1 MNTSVGTKAAKK
13 QSSLSSSGPV
23 SKVDRGFES
32 SLLALENACFR
43 ILENRFAEEK
53 QDLDLLYWQQRLKN
67 IATPVSL
74 ALAEYRG
81 PRRFHYHYRHRKDDE
96 SILHPVMEPSP
107 VEMLAQVCQDALRHC
122 RSDLVGILDARLLRS
137 KRIFESALQ
146 TFLVRYRDYKAKLG

>member
-1 MNTSVGTKAAKK
+1 MNTSVGMKARKK
-13 QSSLSSSGPV
+13 QSSSATDSPV
-23 SKVDRGFES
+23 SKSDRGFES
-32 SLLALENACFR
+32 SLLALESACFR
-43 ILENRFAEEK
+43 ILENRFLDEK

-107 VEMLAQVCQDALRHC
+107 IEIVAQVCQDTLRHC
-122 RSDLVGILDARLLRS
+122 RSDLVGVMDPKLLRS
-137 KRIFESALQ
+137 KRILESALQ
-146 TFLVRYRDYKAKLG
+146 TFLVRYGVYKAKLG